1 MIKFYSYVWWI
12 SKVDLGN
19 RAEQFL
25 KYLNDNLSAV
35 MLQASTNLL
44 EKVITA
50 KVW

>member
-1 MIKFYSYVWWI
+1 MSGWI

-25 KYLNDNLSAV
+25 KYLNDIWSAV
-35 MLQASTNLL
+35 MLQALTNLL